1 VCEGQQEVMYLKHV
15 AKLIKDF
22 PRKVVKFKTFIDLP
36 HRLEKRYEEYDS
48 VAIFDHDFN
57 EVQFQKNII
66 MCDKLNKKLK
76 PTKRKLGRH
85 IYHGYSNVN
94 FDLWLILHKEN
105 YTRSVIRTDSYV
117 ADVKRVF
124 GLESIEDIKNRT
136 TIVKILNQITLDDV
150 KKAIKRAENI
160 RKRKLSNDAR
170 RIGQTKVYQNPDFLI
185 HVFLRNVLLDSGDLQ

>member
-1 VCEGQQEVMYLKHV
+1 
-15 AKLIKDF
+15 
-22 PRKVVKFKTFIDLP
+22 
-36 HRLEKRYEEYDS
+36 
-48 VAIFDHDFN
+48 
-57 EVQFQKNII
+57 

-76 PTKRKLGRH
+76 PTKRKQGRH

-170 RIGQTKVYQNPDFLI
+170 RIGQTKVYQNPDFSI
-185 HVFLRNVLLDSGDLQ
+185 HDFLRNVLLDSGDLQ